1 MPREA
6 PPTIRLPGRPTVVGT
21 GLVALDVVYNVDSDR
36 PSRLYAGGTCGNV
49 LTVLSYLGWGSVPVS
64 RLAPGPAGDR
74 LLEDLRRWDVS
85 TEFVSREEG
94 GSTPVVIE
102 RIGRTTAGEPYHTF
116 SWRCPACGA
125 HLPGYRPVP
134 ATAAR
139 ELAAAL
145 PAAQVFFFDRVS
157 RGALVLAEACA
168 RGGAAVVFEP
178 SGVGDPGLFCEAWRL
193 AHVVKYSHERLRD
206 LAGLELTPAD
216 REAVLLEV
224 ETVGSEGLRYRSR
237 LPGSRMRGWQTL
249 DAVLAP
255 EVKDAAGSGDWC
267 TAGLLDKLARTG
279 LAGLKRASGETLREA
294 IRHGQALAA
303 WNCGFEGARGGM
315 YQMDASEFCEQVERI
330 ASGAHAPSRTSGR
343 HGAQAGPP
351 LSGLCPACD
360 DVLVDLHRGHREKPR
375 QARPRSG

>member
-6 PPTIRLPGRPTVVGT
+6 SPTIQLPGRPTVVGT
-21 GLVALDVVYNVDSDR
+21 GLVALDVVYNADSGR
-36 PSRLYAGGTCGNV
+36 MPRWYAGGTCGNV
-49 LTVLSYLGWGSVPVS
+49 LTVLSYLGWGAVPVS
-64 RLAPGPAGDR
+64 RLGLGPAGDR

-85 TEFVSREEG
+85 TEFILREEG
-94 GSTPVVIE
+94 DSTPVVIE
-102 RIGRTTAGEPYHTF
+102 RIGRTIAGEPYHTF

-139 ELAAAL
+139 ELTAAL
-145 PAAQVFFFDRVS
+145 PVAQVFFFDRVS
-157 RGALVLAEACA
+157 RGAVVLAEACA

-178 SGVGDPGLFCEAWRL
+178 SAVGDPGLFCEAWRL

-206 LAGLELTPAD
+206 LTDIDLMRAD

-224 ETVGSEGLRYRSR
+224 ETLGSEGLRYRSQ

-249 DAVLAP
+249 DAVHAP

-279 LAGLKRASGETLREA
+279 LAGLKREPAEKLREA

-315 YQMDASEFCEQVERI
+315 YEMDPPEFREQVERI
-330 ASGAHAPSRTSGR
+330 ASGAHAPSRTCSR
-343 HGAQAGPP
+343 QDSEAGPP
-351 LSGLCPACD
+351 YSGLCPACD
-360 DVLVDLHRGHREKPR
+360 DLH
-375 QARPRSG
+375 